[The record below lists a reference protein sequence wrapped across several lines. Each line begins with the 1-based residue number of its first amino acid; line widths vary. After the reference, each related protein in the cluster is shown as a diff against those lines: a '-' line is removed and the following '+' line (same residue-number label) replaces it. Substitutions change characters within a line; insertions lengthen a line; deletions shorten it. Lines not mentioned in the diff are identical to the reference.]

1 MSRFERGSLAHI
13 RAGEVLSDPRVPAH
27 AQSRTGVI
35 EEPPPDFINEHD
47 ASARIWNGGAAPTP
61 TARPG
66 LGDIKGRE
74 GLSEVAQ
81 RDKGAVALPG
91 PVREDEK
98 TPMGISWPQTAS
110 KSQAGDRLLLG
121 AFLSARSRTRGPLV
135 AINQR
140 TMITNLGAS
149 ELLQP
154 ADRRL
159 LWEHVKTAS
168 GKAGAATTL
177 VLRSGVEVRILAQLV
192 GDELSTI
199 GAVLHLSV
207 KLPARDTRPVAPA
220 VAAGAEG
227 PPGANQVPDPSL
239 MTGWT
244 DLTDTERT
252 VAELVA
258 RGMTNKQAGRLMFLS
273 RHTVDYHLR
282 RVFKKLGVSSRVE
295 LARALGEHYEALNG
309 C

>member
-1 MSRFERGSLAHI
+1 MITPTG
-13 RAGEVLSDPRVPAH
+13 RA
-27 AQSRTGVI
+27 GVI
-35 EEPPPDFINEHD
+35 EQLPPDLINECD
-47 ASARIWNGGAAPTP
+47 TSTRIGNGGAPPTP

-66 LGDIKGRE
+66 LGNVKGRE
-74 GLSEVAQ
+74 ALSEVAHQ
-81 RDKGAVALPG
+81 DNVAVALPG
-91 PVREDEK
+91 PVRVDKK
-98 TPMGISWPQTAS
+98 TPMGISLPQTAP

-121 AFLSARSRTRGPLV
+121 AFLSVRSRTRGPLV

-168 GKAGAATTL
+168 SEAGATTTL

-192 GDELSTI
+192 SGELSSN

-207 KLPARDTRPVAPA
+207 KLPARQTRPVAPA
-220 VAAGAEG
+220 VEVGAGG
-227 PPGANQVPDPSL
+227 PPGNRAPDPSL

-258 RGMTNKQAGRLMFLS
+258 RGMTNKQTGRLMFLS

>member
-1 MSRFERGSLAHI
+1 VNEMVQEERG
-13 RAGEVLSDPRVPAH
+13 AG
-27 AQSRTGVI
+27 
-35 EEPPPDFINEHD
+35 
-47 ASARIWNGGAAPTP
+47 
-61 TARPG
+61 
-66 LGDIKGRE
+66 
-74 GLSEVAQ
+74 
-81 RDKGAVALPG
+81 ALTG
-91 PVREDEK
+91 PVAGHND
-98 TPMGISWPQTAS
+98 TPFGSSSPQTAA
-110 KSQAGDRLLLG
+110 KSQAADRVLLD
-121 AFLSARSRTRGPLV
+121 AFLSVRSRTRGPLV
-135 AINQR
+135 AVNER
-140 TMITNLGAS
+140 TMITNLLAS

-159 LWEHVKTAS
+159 IWEHVTGASSKT
-168 GKAGAATTL
+168 GETTTL
-177 VLRSGVEVRILAQLV
+177 VLCSGVEVRISAQLV
-192 GDELSTI
+192 GGQLSAQ

-207 KLPARDTRPVAPA
+207 ELPARGAPPLAPVP
-220 VAAGAEG
+220 VVETEEV
-227 PPGANQVPDPSL
+227 PGANRLLDPSL

-282 RVFKKLGVSSRVE
+282 RVFRKLGLNSRVE

>member
-1 MSRFERGSLAHI
+1 MAQEELGVGPLA
-13 RAGEVLSDPRVPAH
+13 
-27 AQSRTGVI
+27 
-35 EEPPPDFINEHD
+35 
-47 ASARIWNGGAAPTP
+47 
-61 TARPG
+61 
-66 LGDIKGRE
+66 
-74 GLSEVAQ
+74 
-81 RDKGAVALPG
+81 G
-91 PVREDEK
+91 PVAGSDGADRIPAPPTGAK
-98 TPMGISWPQTAS
+98 SQTA
-110 KSQAGDRLLLG
+110 DRVLLDV
-121 AFLSARSRTRGPLV
+121 FLAVRSRTRGPLV
-135 AINQR
+135 AVNER

-159 LWEHVKTAS
+159 LWEHVTKAGGDFNKTA
-168 GKAGAATTL
+168 TL
-177 VLRSGVEVRILAQLV
+177 ALSSGVEVTTWVQLV
-192 GDELSTI
+192 GGQLSPM

-207 KLPARDTRPVAPA
+207 ELPARGAPA
-220 VAAGAEG
+220 VA
-227 PPGANQVPDPSL
+227 PPPIVETDAPLVAKRSLDASL

-258 RGMTNKQAGRLMFLS
+258 RGMTNKQAGRLMFVS

-282 RVFKKLGVSSRVE
+282 RVFRKLGMNSRVE

>member
-1 MSRFERGSLAHI
+1 M
-13 RAGEVLSDPRVPAH
+13 
-27 AQSRTGVI
+27 
-35 EEPPPDFINEHD
+35 N
-47 ASARIWNGGAAPTP
+47 
-61 TARPG
+61 
-66 LGDIKGRE
+66 
-74 GLSEVAQ
+74 EVAQ
-81 RDKGAVALPG
+81 VENGSGALTG
-91 PVREDEK
+91 PISGHNQ
-98 TPMGISWPQTAS
+98 PPFGISAPPTAAR
-110 KSQAGDRLLLG
+110 SQAADRVLLD
-121 AFLSARSRTRGPLV
+121 AFLSVRSRTRGPLV
-135 AINQR
+135 AVNER

-159 LWEHVKTAS
+159 LWEHVATAS
-168 GKAGAATTL
+168 SDPGETT
-177 VLRSGVEVRILAQLV
+177 VLALYSGVEVRVSAQLV
-192 GDELSTI
+192 GGQLSPK

-207 KLPARDTRPVAPA
+207 ELPSRGAPPVASVAVTDADTDADARPA
-220 VAAGAEG
+220 T
-227 PPGANQVPDPSL
+227 NRSFDPSL

-258 RGMTNKQAGRLMFLS
+258 RGMTNKQAGRLMFVS

-282 RVFKKLGVSSRVE
+282 RVFKKLGLNSRVE